1 VDHQAVLSYLDDY
14 VNDPRVVTYS
24 GLPESEKQKLPHSW
38 QDILSEQGPERVR
51 RTLAQWDTYRPDFD
65 DLPEYLKAHLQDVEL
80 IHHDGMY
87 TLLYAVRAA
96 ESGKTL
102 YYEGRNPKTQQ
113 APAAI
118 AAVWPRFPA
127 TFQRFYAEF
136 HNGWYHL
143 SSGSMGP
150 LPIESIF
157 PLSDEEW
164 GILEDIGP
172 QPIDLQSTYAFF
184 SNGAGTYLCVEL
196 QADKMQTL
204 LWSSKKEPKYGL
216 DFWPV
221 LDSWAV
227 IGLDV

>member
-1 VDHQAVLSYLDDY
+1 MDHQAVLSYLNDY
-14 VNDPRVVTYS
+14 VNDPQVVIYS
-24 GLPESEKQKLPHSW
+24 GLPEGEKQRLPQTW
-38 QDILSEQGPERVR
+38 RDILSAQGSERVK
-51 RTLAQWDTYRPDFD
+51 RTLTQWDTYRPDFD
-65 DLPEYLKAHLQDVEL
+65 DLPEYLKAHLLDVEL

-87 TLLYAVRAA
+87 TLLYAVRTA
-96 ESGKTL
+96 ESGKTV

-113 APAAI
+113 APPAI
-118 AAVWPRFPA
+118 AAVWSKFPA

-143 SSGSMGP
+143 ASGAMGP
-150 LPIESIF
+150 LPIENMF

-172 QPIDLQSTYAFF
+172 QPIDMKSTFAFF
-184 SNGAGTYLCVEL
+184 SNGAGTHLCVEFK
-196 QADKMQTL
+196 ADKMQTL
-204 LWSSKKEPKYGL
+204 LWSAKEAPKYGL

-227 IGLDV
+227 IGLDE